1 MTKQSQFFANA
12 TGSGFGLGDFLT
24 GSLELAFAD
33 TRKGFDAPTQALVAK
48 MTDYVAA
55 NPDTTNSDRFNKYVE
70 KIQPT
75 TAKATV
81 APRATAKPGSSM

>member
-12 TGSGFGLGDFLT
+12 TGSGFGSGDFLT

-48 MTDYVAA
+48 MTDYVA
-55 NPDTTNSDRFNKYVE
+55 
-70 KIQPT
+70 Q
-75 TAKATV
+75 
-81 APRATAKPGSSM
+81 

>member
-12 TGSGFGLGDFLT
+12 TGSGFGSGDFLT

>member
-12 TGSGFGLGDFLT
+12 TGSGFGSGDFLT

-33 TRKGFDAPTQALVAK
+33 TRKGFDAPTQALVTK
-48 MTDYVAA
+48 MADYVAS
-55 NPDTTNSDRFNKYVE
+55 NPDTTNSERFNKYVE
-70 KIQPT
+70 KITPA
-75 TAKATV
+75 AKATT